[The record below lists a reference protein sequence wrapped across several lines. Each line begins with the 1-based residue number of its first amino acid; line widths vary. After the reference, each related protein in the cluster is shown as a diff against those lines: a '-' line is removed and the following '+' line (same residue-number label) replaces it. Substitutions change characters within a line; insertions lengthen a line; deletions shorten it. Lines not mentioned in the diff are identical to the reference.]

1 MIPPRFVLKILP
13 GLKSEFLPQNS
24 AEVKTWGQ
32 PYLVSS
38 LFFKKKVLNFHKWG
52 ETAQG
57 LRPLVAMLEDQ
68 DHLLLCWRTTIWFPA
83 AISGS
88 FQSPITLFPGESD
101 TPFWALL
108 ESVDK

>member
-1 MIPPRFVLKILP
+1 MGSTLLSLLSFFLNLSILL
-13 GLKSEFLPQNS
+13 G
-24 AEVKTWGQ
+24 
-32 PYLVSS
+32 
-38 LFFKKKVLNFHKWG
+38 VLNFHKWG

-108 ESVDK
+108 ESVHK